1 MNGPLS
7 KLLEAGMSEQDLLV
21 GRKHNPFCGHLAY
34 RAIGGYVQ
42 DRCLVKAKLRKARG
56 NCCLCFPLHD
66 GFDGSR
72 ICCHRHG

>member
-1 MNGPLS
+1 
-7 KLLEAGMSEQDLLV
+7 
-21 GRKHNPFCGHLAY
+21 
-34 RAIGGYVQ
+34 
-42 DRCLVKAKLRKARG
+42 LRKARG